1 MGRVHITTVTT
12 STEAQGRKTKQ
23 SISTQPKQASMP
35 NASVTLSGGV
45 NMQSYVTVL
54 MQNRDV
60 TKSNYYEHI
69 QLIQETLH
77 N

>member
-1 MGRVHITTVTT
+1 
-12 STEAQGRKTKQ
+12 
-23 SISTQPKQASMP
+23 MP